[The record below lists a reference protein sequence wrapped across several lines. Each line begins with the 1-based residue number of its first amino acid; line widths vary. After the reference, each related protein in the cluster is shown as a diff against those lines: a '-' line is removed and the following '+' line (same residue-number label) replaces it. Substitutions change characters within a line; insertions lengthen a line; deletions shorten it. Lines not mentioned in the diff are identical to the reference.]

1 MSQVHDTVLDPRTDV
16 LGETLVAQGV
26 PAPAPQSLRSTRRSV
41 LPRIDGN
48 GDDIRLVHQDA
59 ARYKTVS
66 HLGAGGM
73 GEVERAEDVDI
84 GRSVAIKRLLPEA
97 SSASNVVRF
106 VQEVRIVGSLEHPN
120 VVPVHDVGLDEH
132 GRYFFVMKY
141 VDGESLEKVIEK
153 LQNGDPATHREW
165 TIERRVEVFVALLR
179 ALEYA
184 HSNGVIHRDIKPA
197 NVMVGKYGEVWLMD
211 WGIAKRIDQAEQKYT
226 DEPSD
231 SSAAVQIRTT
241 RHGALIGTPAYMAP
255 EQARSDLEK
264 VDTRSD
270 LYAATVMFHELVTLR
285 HYLEDHGQSLKHM
298 LDAIQNV
305 EHGFL
310 DLLKTHQVQSGV
322 PAELVH
328 FISKGISKNPADRWQ
343 SAGEMIQALQDIREG
358 KVKIQCHATFTKR
371 VARELGRFVDRHPHA
386 AFFGLIASVA
396 LGSAAFAGAMMHW
409 VM

>member
-1 MSQVHDTVLDPRTDV
+1 
-16 LGETLVAQGV
+16 
-26 PAPAPQSLRSTRRSV
+26 
-41 LPRIDGN
+41 
-48 GDDIRLVHQDA
+48 
-59 ARYKTVS
+59 
-66 HLGAGGM
+66 
-73 GEVERAEDVDI
+73 
-84 GRSVAIKRLLPEA
+84 

-184 HSNGVIHRDIKPA
+184 HSNGVIHRDIKTA

-270 LYAATVMFHELVTLR
+270 LYAATVMFH
-285 HYLEDHGQSLKHM
+285 
-298 LDAIQNV
+298 
-305 EHGFL
+305 
-310 DLLKTHQVQSGV
+310 
-322 PAELVH
+322 
-328 FISKGISKNPADRWQ
+328 
-343 SAGEMIQALQDIREG
+343 
-358 KVKIQCHATFTKR
+358 
-371 VARELGRFVDRHPHA
+371 
-386 AFFGLIASVA
+386 
-396 LGSAAFAGAMMHW
+396 
-409 VM
+409 

>member
-1 MSQVHDTVLDPRTDV
+1 
-16 LGETLVAQGV
+16 
-26 PAPAPQSLRSTRRSV
+26 
-41 LPRIDGN
+41 
-48 GDDIRLVHQDA
+48 
-59 ARYKTVS
+59 
-66 HLGAGGM
+66 
-73 GEVERAEDVDI
+73 
-84 GRSVAIKRLLPEA
+84 
-97 SSASNVVRF
+97 
-106 VQEVRIVGSLEHPN
+106 
-120 VVPVHDVGLDEH
+120 
-132 GRYFFVMKY
+132 
-141 VDGESLEKVIEK
+141 
-153 LQNGDPATHREW
+153 
-165 TIERRVEVFVALLR
+165 
-179 ALEYA
+179 
-184 HSNGVIHRDIKPA
+184 
-197 NVMVGKYGEVWLMD
+197 
-211 WGIAKRIDQAEQKYT
+211 
-226 DEPSD
+226 
-231 SSAAVQIRTT
+231 

-396 LGSAAFAGAMMHW
+396 LGSAAFAG
-409 VM
+409 